1 MRDRI
6 AEVLAKRTKS
16 AVPLGDEAGEGGERG
31 GEGHREPPL
40 MPAAVLLPLFEKD
53 SAIHV
58 LLTRRTEEVGA
69 HRGQISFPGG
79 RRDDG
84 DRSLLQTAL
93 RECEEE
99 IGVPAS
105 SIQVLG
111 ELDDL
116 VTVTDFI
123 VSPYVGLIPYPYPL
137 RVSHREIAEIIE
149 IPLATFLEPERL
161 RVSRRM
167 EYRGK
172 PHVTYF
178 FDIGPHVVWGVTA
191 RILLHL
197 LEIAFGYRPPRE
209 ER

>member
-6 AEVLAKRTKS
+6 AEVLAKRPKS
-16 AVPLGDEAGEGGERG
+16 PVPLGDEAGEGGQGG
-31 GEGHREPPL
+31 GEGPRGAPL
-40 MPAAVLLPLFEKD
+40 IPAAVLLPLFDKD
-53 SAIHV
+53 GATHL
-58 LLTRRTEEVGA
+58 LLTRRTEEVGV
-69 HRGQISFPGG
+69 HPGQISFPGG
-79 RRDDG
+79 KRDDG
-84 DRSLLQTAL
+84 DRTLLQTAL

-116 VTVTDFI
+116 VTVSDFI

-137 RVSHREIAEIIE
+137 RVSRREIAEIIE
-149 IPLATFLEPERL
+149 IPLATFMEPERL

-178 FDIGPHVVWGVTA
+178 FDMGPHVVWGVTA
-191 RILLHL
+191 RILVHL
-197 LEIAFGYRPPRE
+197 LEIAFGYAPPRAE
-209 ER
+209 G

>member
-1 MRDRI
+1 MRERI
-6 AEVLAKRTKS
+6 AEVLAKRKKS
-16 AVPLGDEAGEGGERG
+16 TVPLGDEAGEGGKRG
-31 GEGHREPPL
+31 GKDHREPPL
-40 MPAAVLLPLFEKD
+40 IPAAVLLPLFEKHD
-53 SAIHV
+53 ATHV
-58 LLTRRTEEVGA
+58 LLTRRTEEVA
-69 HRGQISFPGG
+69 VHRGQISFPGG

-84 DRSLLQTAL
+84 DRTLLQTAL

-149 IPLATFLEPERL
+149 IPLARFLEPERL

-178 FDIGPHVVWGVTA
+178 FDIGPHIVWGVTA

-197 LEIAFGYRPPRE
+197 LEIAFGYSPPRA